1 MRRIRR
7 RIAQRRPGSNLHKE
21 LHVVDFKSIDDKTSL
36 AGANRLE
43 ILMFRLWDSRH
54 NEKSPLF
61 GINVF
66 KVRELV
72 ALPNLT
78 AVPNRHPCVPGIAN
92 IRGKAV
98 PVIDLHKYFGCG
110 DENNANIIVVTEFNN
125 SIQGFLAHE
134 IDDIKQ
140 FDWGEITEPPSMIS
154 EIAGVSN
161 GNVLTAM
168 SVLDGGQ
175 MLLIIDVEQIIS
187 EVLGTPYDTVES
199 SEISNENAGTKVY
212 FADDSAIA
220 RAQIKMILDKMGIE
234 YQYSKS
240 GQEAYDD
247 LQAMADAAEE
257 NGEPLINIIQAII
270 TDVEMPV
277 MDGYVLTEKIKK
289 DKRFKDIPIL
299 MHSSLSAEENIRLG
313 MKVGVDAYISKMRPK
328 EFSKTLNGL
337 ISKSVEKLRALKK
350 SSAA

>member
-1 MRRIRR
+1 M
-7 RIAQRRPGSNLHKE
+7 
-21 LHVVDFKSIDDKTSL
+21 VDFKSIDDKTSL

-54 NEKSPLF
+54 NEKLPLF

-72 ALPNLT
+72 ALPKLT

-98 PVIDLHKYFGCG
+98 PVIDLHKYFACG
-110 DENNANIIVVTEFNN
+110 DVSNANIIIVTEFNN

-134 IDDIKQ
+134 IDDINQ
-140 FDWGEITEPPSMIS
+140 FDWNDITEPPAIVNEMAG
-154 EIAGVSN
+154 EIH

-168 SVLDGGQ
+168 SVLDNGQ

-187 EVLGTPYDTVES
+187 EVLGTPYDSIDASVLS
-199 SEISNENAGTKVY
+199 DENAGKTVY

-220 RAQIKMILDKMGIE
+220 RAQIKMILDKMGIG
-234 YQYSKS
+234 YNYSKN
-240 GQEAYDD
+240 GQEAYTA
-247 LQAMADAAEE
+247 LMAMADAAEE
-257 NGEPLINIIQAII
+257 KGEPLINTIQAII

-313 MKVGVDAYISKMRPK
+313 MKVGVDAYISKMRPE

-337 ISKSVEKLRALKK
+337 IGSPQNKTRQQYAK
-350 SSAA
+350 AAKPANEY